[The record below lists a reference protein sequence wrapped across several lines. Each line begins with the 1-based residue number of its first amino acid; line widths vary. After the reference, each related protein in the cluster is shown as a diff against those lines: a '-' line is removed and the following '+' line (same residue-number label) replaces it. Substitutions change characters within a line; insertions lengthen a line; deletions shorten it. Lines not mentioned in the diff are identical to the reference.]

1 MILFFSISFLIVLF
15 YSLRIFE
22 IRRKKKFF
30 ASLSLLTFLTVLIYL
45 FKGSLESFT
54 FEEKLKNQI
63 TQSLQKGGL
72 ESLNSSNLILFL
84 ENQLKTEP
92 LDSEGWLILARTCM
106 ISGYHQK
113 AELYY
118 KKGLNYFPK
127 NVEIMYE
134 YSNLK
139 RKSGR
144 LEEAIVLIDKIIEI
158 SPNSNVF
165 KEKKQKLLVE
175 LEFLKK

>member
-1 MILFFSISFLIVLF
+1 MILFFSISFLIVFF

-22 IRRKKKFF
+22 INPKRKFI
-30 ASLSLLTFLTVLIYL
+30 ASLSLLTFVIVLIYL
-45 FKGSLESFT
+45 YKGSLESFT

-63 TQSLQKGGL
+63 TQSIQKGGI

-106 ISGYHQK
+106 IAGYYQK

-118 KKGLNYFPK
+118 KKGIKYFPK
-127 NVEIMYE
+127 NVDLMFE

-144 LEEAIVLIDKIIEI
+144 LEEAIELIDKIIKI
-158 SPNSNVF
+158 SPKSNVF
-165 KEKKQKLLVE
+165 KERKQKLLTE
-175 LEFLKK
+175 LEFLNK

>member
-1 MILFFSISFLIVLF
+1 MIFFFSISFLIVFF

-22 IRRKKKFF
+22 IKPKKKFV
-30 ASLSLLTFLTVLIYL
+30 ASFSLLTFLTALIYL

-54 FEEKLKNQI
+54 FEEKLKDQI
-63 TQSLQKGGL
+63 SQSLQKGGL

-106 ISGYHQK
+106 MSGYHQK

-118 KKGLNYFPK
+118 KKGLKYFPK
-127 NVEIMYE
+127 NVKLMFE

-144 LEEAIVLIDKIIEI
+144 LEEAIELIDKIITI

-165 KEKKQKLLVE
+165 KERKEKLLIE